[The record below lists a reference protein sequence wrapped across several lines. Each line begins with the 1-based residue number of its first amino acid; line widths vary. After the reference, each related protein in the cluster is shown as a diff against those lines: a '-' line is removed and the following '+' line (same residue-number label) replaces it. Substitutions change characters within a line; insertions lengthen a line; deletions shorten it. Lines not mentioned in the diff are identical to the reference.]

1 MRKFKLPKSLFSR
14 LKDRQKP
21 LPVIALQELAAQM
34 RSKNRPPNQ
43 QLGHEAGLGN
53 A

>member
-1 MRKFKLPKSLFSR
+1 MRKFRLLRSLFNR

-21 LPVIALQELAAQM
+21 LRVIALQELAAQM
-34 RSKNRPPNQ
+34 KSKNRPPNQ
-43 QLGHEAGLGN
+43 QLGHEAGLEN